1 MLKPTQQTVK
11 INDEF
16 KINTSIEV
24 DEDGKPNKSKSSK
37 LSVVGSKKIGVI
49 GTANLDLSK
58 YGEQSAK
65 KYQLDLEKCKYEGAY
80 IEVTLQREMPKV
92 EDPSTSA
99 QENDPTETSAEVQE
113 RKDLEE

>member
-16 KINTSIEV
+16 KINTSVEV
-24 DEDGKPNKSKSSK
+24 DEDGNPKSKNSK
-37 LSVVGSKKIGVI
+37 LSVVGSKAVGVI

-58 YGEQSAK
+58 YGEQSHK
-65 KYQLDLEKCKYEGAY
+65 KHKLELDKCKFEGAY
-80 IEVTLQREMPKV
+80 IEVTLQRDMPKV

-99 QENDPTETSAEVQE
+99 QENQPSETSAEVQA
-113 RKDLEE
+113 RKEQEE